1 MRGGDEGFAKMFHSL
16 RHETKLIFGIVHLR
30 RGILGERPERIDL
43 PAEGAARLVTCLEF
57 LREEIGIAML
67 MFAIVA
73 HELSQAF
80 LRYGVAA
87 MEFRETVRIVT
98 SGVDGRDVAEDRIV
112 ETGNVVVEDEV

>member
-1 MRGGDEGFAKMFHSL
+1 
-16 RHETKLIFGIVHLR
+16 
-30 RGILGERPERIDL
+30 
-43 PAEGAARLVTCLEF
+43 
-57 LREEIGIAML
+57 

-73 HELSQAF
+73 HELSNPF

-98 SGVDGRDVAEDRIV
+98 SGVDGGDVAEDRIV